1 MVAGRVAEI
10 TLYPVKSA
18 AGLDLDASRIEARGL
33 AGDRRWMVVDPKGR
47 CLTGRDHPRL
57 VLVRAHL
64 GDEGL
69 RLEAPGTTPV
79 TVARAARGAGPEGE
93 GAELGRVTIWGEDCQ
108 GVDAGDEAADWFSG
122 LLETP
127 VRLVEMTED
136 CLRPPDPGVARPG
149 DLVSF
154 ADCFPVLL
162 IGRASLDELN
172 RRLGSP
178 TSMRRFRPNL
188 VVEGARPFAEDH
200 WWRLRIGEVEFEGAE
215 NCERCTFPTIDP
227 DTGTKDPRREPMR
240 TLATF
245 RRRPEG
251 GVFLGQNLIP
261 RTLGTIRV
269 GDEVEILSGR

>member
-1 MVAGRVAEI
+1 MTARRLASI
-10 TLYPVKSA
+10 ILYPLKSA
-18 AGLDLDASRIEARGL
+18 AGVELDASRIEARGL
-33 AGDRRWMVVDPKGR
+33 AGDRRWMVVDPEGK
-47 CLTGRDHPRL
+47 CLTGREYPRL
-57 VLVRAHL
+57 VLVRARI
-64 GDEGL
+64 GDGGL
-69 RLEAPGTTPV
+69 RLEAPGLAPATVTRAAPGSGLDGARPV
-79 TVARAARGAGPEGE
+79 TM
-93 GAELGRVTIWGEDCQ
+93 WGGDTR
-108 GVDAGDEAADWFSG
+108 GVDAGDEAASWFSA

-127 VRLVEMTED
+127 VRLVEMTDD
-136 CLRPPDPGVARPG
+136 CLRAADPEVARPG

-162 IGRASLDELN
+162 IGRSSLDELN
-172 RRLGSP
+172 ERLGEP

-188 VVEGARPFAEDH
+188 VVEGAPPFAEDH

-227 DTGTKDPRREPMR
+227 DTAVKDARREPMR

-261 RTLGTIRV
+261 RTFGTVRV
-269 GDEVEILSGR
+269 GDEVEVLT

>member
-1 MVAGRVAEI
+1 MPTRRLASI

-18 AGLDLDASRIEARGL
+18 AGVDLDASRIEARGL
-33 AGDRRWMVVDPKGR
+33 VGDRRWMVVDPEGK
-47 CLTGRDHPRL
+47 CLTGREHPRL
-57 VLVRAHL
+57 VLVRARI
-64 GDEGL
+64 GDGGL
-69 RLEAPGTTPV
+69 RLEAPGHPPV
-79 TVARAARGAGPEGE
+79 TVVRDEAGPDRGE
-93 GAELGRVTIWGEDCQ
+93 PHPVTMWNGDCR
-108 GVDAGDEAADWFSG
+108 GVDAGDGAADWFSA

-127 VRLVEMTED
+127 VRLVEMTDD
-136 CLRPPDPGVARPG
+136 CLRPADPDVARPG

-172 RRLGSP
+172 ARLEEP

-188 VVEGARPFAEDH
+188 VVEGAPPFAEDH

-227 DTGTKDPRREPMR
+227 DTGTKDARREPMR

-261 RTLGTIRV
+261 RTFGAVRV
-269 GDEVEILSGR
+269 GDEVEILS

>member
-1 MVAGRVAEI
+1 
-10 TLYPVKSA
+10 
-18 AGLDLDASRIEARGL
+18 
-33 AGDRRWMVVDPKGR
+33 MVVDPQGR
-47 CLTGRDHPRL
+47 CLTGREHPRL
-57 VLVRAHL
+57 VLVRARL
-64 GDEGL
+64 GDGGL
-69 RLEAPGTTPV
+69 RLDAPGTMPV
-79 TVARAARGAGPEGE
+79 TVARAGTEPGRGGARP
-93 GAELGRVTIWGEDCQ
+93 VTIWGDDCR
-108 GVDAGDEAADWFSG
+108 GVDAGDEAADWFSA

-127 VRLVEMTED
+127 VRLVEMTDD
-136 CLRPPDPGVARPG
+136 CLRPPDPDVARPG

-162 IGRASLDELN
+162 IGRASLEELN
-172 RRLGSP
+172 GRLGAP

-188 VVEGARPFAEDH
+188 VVEGARAFAEDH

-227 DTGTKDPRREPMR
+227 ETGVKDPRREPMR

-261 RTLGTIRV
+261 RTLGTVRV
-269 GDEVEILSGR
+269 GDPVEVLA

>member
-1 MVAGRVAEI
+1 MAPAARVAEI
-10 TLYPVKSA
+10 SVYPLKSA
-18 AGLDLDASRIEARGL
+18 AGVGLDASRVEARGL
-33 AGDRRWMVVDPKGR
+33 AGDRRWMVVDPEGK

-57 VLVRAHL
+57 VLVRARIE
-64 GDEGL
+64 GGGL
-69 RLEAPGTTPV
+69 RLETPGLAAV
-79 TVARAARGAGPEGE
+79 TVARAVAGASRKEACP
-93 GAELGRVTIWGEDCQ
+93 VTLWGEDCR
-108 GVDAGDEAADWFSG
+108 GVDTGDEAAEWLSA
-122 LLETP
+122 LLGTP
-127 VRLVEMTED
+127 VRLVEMTDD
-136 CLRPPDPGVARPG
+136 CLRSPDPDVARPG

-162 IGRASLDELN
+162 IGRSSLDELN
-172 RRLGSP
+172 GRLGEP
-178 TSMRRFRPNL
+178 TSMRRFRPNF

-227 DTGTKDPRREPMR
+227 DTGARDARREPMR

-261 RTLGTIRV
+261 RTLGTVRV
-269 GDEVEILSGR
+269 GDPVKVLA

>member
-1 MVAGRVAEI
+1 MQTHPRSAHLKRIAVDDPRGSGDRRGRAS
-10 TLYPVKSA
+10 LP
-18 AGLDLDASRIEARGL
+18 DAGL
-33 AGDRRWMVVDPKGR
+33 AGAESRQ
-47 CLTGRDHPRL
+47 
-57 VLVRAHL
+57 VR
-64 GDEGL
+64 
-69 RLEAPGTTPV
+69 
-79 TVARAARGAGPEGE
+79 
-93 GAELGRVTIWGEDCQ
+93 IWGDDCR
-108 GVDAGDEAADWFSG
+108 GVDAGDEAADWFSA
-122 LLETP
+122 LLEAP
-127 VRLVEMTED
+127 VRLVEMTDD
-136 CLRPPDPGVARPG
+136 CLRTPDPEVARAG

-162 IGRASLDELN
+162 IGRSSLDELSG
-172 RRLGSP
+172 RLGEP

-227 DTGTKDPRREPMR
+227 DTGTKDARREPMR

-261 RTLGTIRV
+261 RTLGTVRV
-269 GDEVEILSGR
+269 GDEVEVLT

>member
-1 MVAGRVAEI
+1 MTDRRLASI

-18 AGLDLDASRIEARGL
+18 AGVDLDASRIEARGL
-33 AGDRRWMVVDPKGR
+33 VGDRRWMVVDPEGQ
-47 CLTGRDHPRL
+47 CLTGREHPRL
-57 VLVRAHL
+57 VLVRARL
-64 GDEGL
+64 GDGGL
-69 RLEAPGTTPV
+69 RLEAPGTTPL
-79 TVARAARGAGPEGE
+79 TVARAGTEPGRGGARP
-93 GAELGRVTIWGEDCQ
+93 VTVWGEDCR
-108 GVDAGDEAADWFSG
+108 GVDAGEEAAGWFSD

-127 VRLVEMTED
+127 ARLVEMTDE
-136 CLRPPDPGVARPG
+136 CLRPADPDVARPG

-154 ADCFPVLL
+154 ADCYPVLV
-162 IGRASLDELN
+162 IGRSSLDELSA
-172 RRLGSP
+172 RLGVP

-188 VVEGARPFAEDH
+188 VVEGAPPFAEDH

-227 DTGTKDPRREPMR
+227 DTGVKDPGREPMR

-261 RTLGTIRV
+261 RTLGTVRV
-269 GDEVEILSGR
+269 GDEVEVLT

>member
-1 MVAGRVAEI
+1 MAGCRLASI

-18 AGLDLDASRIEARGL
+18 AGVDLDASRIEARGL
-33 AGDRRWMVVDPKGR
+33 AGDRRWMVVDPQGR

-57 VLVRAHL
+57 VLVRARL
-64 GDEGL
+64 GGEEL
-69 RLEAPGTTPV
+69 RLEAPGTTPL
-79 TVARAARGAGPEGE
+79 TVARAARGAGSE
-93 GAELGRVTIWGEDCQ
+93 GAGLRRVTIWGEDCH
-108 GVDAGDEAADWFSG
+108 GFDAGDGAAEWFG
-122 LLETP
+122 DLLETP
-127 VRLVEMTED
+127 VRLVEMTDD
-136 CLRPPDPGVARPG
+136 CVRPPDPDVARPG

-172 RRLGSP
+172 GRLGAP

-200 WWRLRIGEVEFEGAE
+200 WWRLRIGQVEFEGAE

-227 DTGTKDPRREPMR
+227 ETGTKDARREPMR

-261 RTLGTIRV
+261 RTLGTVRV
-269 GDEVEILSGR
+269 GDEVEILP

>member
-1 MVAGRVAEI
+1 MAARRLASI

-18 AGLDLDASRIEARGL
+18 AGVNLDVSRIEARGL
-33 AGDRRWMVVDPKGR
+33 AGDRRWMVVDPQGR
-47 CLTGRDHPRL
+47 CLTGREHPRL
-57 VLVRAHL
+57 VLVRARL
-64 GDEGL
+64 GDGGL
-69 RLEAPGTTPV
+69 RLDAPGTMPV
-79 TVARAARGAGPEGE
+79 TVARAGTEPARG
-93 GAELGRVTIWGEDCQ
+93 GARPVTIWGEDCR
-108 GVDAGDEAADWFSG
+108 GVDAGDEAAGWFSE

-127 VRLVEMTED
+127 VRLVEMTDD
-136 CLRPPDPGVARPG
+136 CLRPPDPDVARPG

-154 ADCFPVLL
+154 ADCYPVLV

-172 RRLGSP
+172 ARLGAP

-188 VVEGARPFAEDH
+188 VVEGARAFAEDH

-227 DTGTKDPRREPMR
+227 ETGVKDPRREPMR

-261 RTLGTIRV
+261 RTLGTVRV
-269 GDEVEILSGR
+269 GDPVDVLT